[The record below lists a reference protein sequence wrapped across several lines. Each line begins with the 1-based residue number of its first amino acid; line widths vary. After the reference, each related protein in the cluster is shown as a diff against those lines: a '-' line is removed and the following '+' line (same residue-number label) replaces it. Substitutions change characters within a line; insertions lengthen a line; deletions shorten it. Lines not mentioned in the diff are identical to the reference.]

1 MPARE
6 FFHVLQTTQITTP
19 SLELMLLMVLL
30 TITLVFKATRIG
42 LMTAFLFVYRWGWI
56 FFDKTFGREQ
66 MAFLYGYILFGAVVV
81 ILSVASMFRT
91 SGSD

>member
-42 LMTAFLFVYRWGWI
+42 LMTAFLFVYR
-56 FFDKTFGREQ
+56 
-66 MAFLYGYILFGAVVV
+66 
-81 ILSVASMFRT
+81 
-91 SGSD
+91 